1 MSQVSAGAF
10 RAQGAPTEA
19 SQPVS
24 TATEVPV
31 PSAPAET
38 QKEKA
43 ETAEQAEVKE
53 VKEVKE
59 TEAVCFC
66 TELQHAVR

>member
-1 MSQVSAGAF
+1 MFQVSAVAS
-10 RAQGAPTEA
+10 RAQGAPIEA

-43 ETAEQAEVKE
+43 EVKE

-59 TEAVCFC
+59 APKEAKELKNPPEAPATEDA
-66 TELQHAVR
+66 A